1 MTIAGAVVGSNDSN
15 MLTLK
20 ATFKESIDGLP
31 KRGKMPP
38 VAEVMTRTDVEL
50 VMTNNNM
57 GLIGMLNG
65 LRYDM
70 DQMKATYD
78 VKLQEKDTVIGQ
90 LNETIVK
97 LSFALEK
104 SQQYNNRDSFK
115 ICGIREPTG
124 LGPNEREDTEK
135 TVTTFFEKARIPV
148 PKEELSIT
156 HRLPSRDTT
165 RSKPLLVKL
174 KSRILRNQVMRKK
187 KELRDNAILKG
198 DYPDAFIVEHLT
210 PMRAKVAYKLR
221 NDDTVERV
229 WTIDGR
235 LKVVLKGAPQ
245 PDKPITVDS
254 LEQLIQIPGWTKDD
268 IEKLVFEA

>member
-1 MTIAGAVVGSNDSN
+1 MTIAGAVVGSNDPN

-235 LKVVLKGAPQ
+235 LKVILKGTSQ

-254 LEQLIQIPGWTKDD
+254 LEQLIQIPSWSKND

>member
-1 MTIAGAVVGSNDSN
+1 MTIAGAVVGSNDPN

-90 LNETIVK
+90 LNEMIVK
-97 LSFALEK
+97 LSLALEK

-235 LKVVLKGAPQ
+235 LKVILKGTSQ

-254 LEQLIQIPGWTKDD
+254 LEQLIQIPSWSKND